1 MGDID
6 FKFTDEQKERFN
18 NILIETKK
26 EYPHLLADDIVSYR
40 TKVLIAH
47 NVIFGDDAYDKE
59 EKEKESEEEKREEFI
74 ELS

>member
-18 NILIETKK
+18 NILNETKK
-26 EYPHLLADDIVSYR
+26 DYPHLLVDDIVAYR

-47 NVIFGDDAYDKE
+47 NVIFGDDVSN
-59 EKEKESEEEKREEFI
+59 EKEKEIEEAKREEFI
-74 ELS
+74 KVS

>member
-18 NILIETKK
+18 NILNETKK
-26 EYPHLLADDIVSYR
+26 DYPHLLVDDIVAYR

-47 NVIFGDDAYDKE
+47 NVIFGDDVSNEK
-59 EKEKESEEEKREEFI
+59 EKEKESEEAKREEFI
-74 ELS
+74 EVS

>member
-6 FKFTDEQKERFN
+6 FNFTVEQKERFN
-18 NILIETKK
+18 NILNETKK

-47 NVIFGDDAYDKE
+47 NVIFGDNAYNEKE
-59 EKEKESEEEKREEFI
+59 EEIKREEFI
-74 ELS
+74 EVS

>member
-18 NILIETKK
+18 NILNETKK
-26 EYPHLLADDIVSYR
+26 EYPHLLVDDIVEYR

-47 NVIFGDDAYDKE
+47 NVIFGDDVSNE
-59 EKEKESEEEKREEFI
+59 NEKEKESEDTKREEFI
-74 ELS
+74 EVS

>member
-18 NILIETKK
+18 NILNETKK
-26 EYPHLLADDIVSYR
+26 EYPHLLVDDIAAYR

-47 NVIFGDDAYDKE
+47 NVIFGDDISNEK
-59 EKEKESEEEKREEFI
+59 EKEKESEETKREEFI
-74 ELS
+74 EVS

>member
-18 NILIETKK
+18 NILNETKK
-26 EYPHLLADDIVSYR
+26 EYPHLLVDDIAAYR

-47 NVIFGDDAYDKE
+47 NVIFGDDISN
-59 EKEKESEEEKREEFI
+59 EKEKEKEGEDAKREEFI
-74 ELS
+74 EVS

>member
-18 NILIETKK
+18 NILNETKK
-26 EYPHLLADDIVSYR
+26 DYPHLLVDDIVAYR

-47 NVIFGDDAYDKE
+47 NVIFGDDVSN
-59 EKEKESEEEKREEFI
+59 EKESEEAKREEFI
-74 ELS
+74 EVS